1 MYYVPDGTQM
11 CGYYECSACKNRFL
25 SLKIVPQ
32 LVCPYCGEEPDM
44 ELGPD
49 EEMPEIKE
57 AAKLIQVVSGKEE
70 VEKMDTLLSLA
81 ITGGNYDWL

>member
-1 MYYVPDGTQM
+1 MYYVSDGTQM
-11 CGYYECSACKNRFL
+11 CGYYECSDCKNRFL
-25 SLKIVPQ
+25 SLQIVSQ

-49 EEMPEIKE
+49 EEIPEIKE
-57 AAKLIQVVSGKEE
+57 AAKLIQVVSGEEE

>member
-11 CGYYECSACKNRFL
+11 CGYYECSDCKNRFL

-49 EEMPEIKE
+49 EEMPERKE
-57 AAKLIQVVSGKEE
+57 AAKLIQVVSGEEE